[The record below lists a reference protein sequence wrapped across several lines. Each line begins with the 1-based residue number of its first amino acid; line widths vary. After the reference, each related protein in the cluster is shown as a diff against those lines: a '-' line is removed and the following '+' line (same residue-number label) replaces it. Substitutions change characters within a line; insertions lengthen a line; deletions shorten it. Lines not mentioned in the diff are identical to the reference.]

1 MTENLGSFGSFPR
14 PGQGPLLRQVSP
26 ETQDFWLST
35 SASTLIGRDPQ
46 SCQVVLDSQRYG
58 AVSRHHVSLRPGPG
72 ATEPWIWQIEDLN
85 SINGTFLNH
94 RRITAPHVL
103 TPGDRFRLG
112 TEGPEFEFNYIAAT
126 EIPATLTRPPV
137 STLTLSQLMPL
148 LAAGQD
154 LARKAYLMPGMVTV
168 LAVIL
173 LFMTTAN
180 GSLFKVVLAVY
191 LGLAGY
197 YFIYQLCGKPKPIW
211 VLAAAVILEI
221 LLIRSP
227 ITLGLAWF
235 FRQVL
240 PGTVNPSQMNFGQ
253 QFIGYFFGAGLLE
266 ELLKAIPVLMAW
278 GLGRLLRSPRREQI
292 GVWEP
297 LDGILLATA
306 AALGFTW
313 LETLG
318 QYVPNLIAQ
327 TGDLTGLQVLIPR
340 VLGSVAGHMAY
351 SGYFGYCIG
360 LAVLYPRQRWFI
372 LGLGWFVAAL
382 IHALWNTS
390 ATSFGPLGLVGVGIL
405 AYALLT
411 ATILKARQLSPT
423 RALNFATRF
432 YDR

>member
-1 MTENLGSFGSFPR
+1 MTASPDFSADFPR
-14 PGQGPLLRQVSP
+14 PGQGPLLRQIAP
-26 ETQDFWLST
+26 EHQTVWLAEQET
-35 SASTLIGRDPQ
+35 TVIGRDPQ
-46 SCQVVLDSQRYG
+46 ACQVVLDSQRYG
-58 AVSRHHVSLRPGPG
+58 SVSRHHVCLRPGSSI
-72 ATEPWIWQIEDLN
+72 TQPWVWQIEDLN
-85 SINGTFLNH
+85 SINGTFLNN
-94 RRITAPHVL
+94 RRISAPHPL
-103 TPGDRFRLG
+103 IPGDRFRLG
-112 TEGPEFEFNYIAAT
+112 TEGPEFEFTYVSAT
-126 EIPATLTRPPV
+126 EIPATILRSPV
-137 STLTLSQLMPL
+137 SSLTLSQLMPL

-173 LFMTTAN
+173 LFMTTAQ
-180 GSLFKVVLAVY
+180 GELFKVVLAIY

-197 YFIYQLCGKPKPIW
+197 YFVYQLCGKPKPIW
-211 VLAAAVILEI
+211 VLAAAMGLEI

-227 ITLGLAWF
+227 MAFGLAWF

-240 PGTVNPSQMNFGQ
+240 PGTVNPAQMNVGQ
-253 QFIGYFFGAGLLE
+253 QFVGYFFGAGLME
-266 ELLKAIPVLMAW
+266 ELLKAIPVFLAW
-278 GLGRLLRSPRREQI
+278 GLGRLLRSPRREQV

-297 LDGILLATA
+297 LDGILLGTA

-318 QYVPNLIAQ
+318 QYVPNLASQ
-327 TGDLTGLQVLIPR
+327 TGDLTALQVLIPR
-340 VLGSVAGHMAY
+340 VIGSVAGHMAY

-360 LAVLYPRQRWFI
+360 LSVLYPRHRWFL
-372 LGLGWFVAAL
+372 LGLGWLVAAL

-411 ATILKARQLSPT
+411 ATILKARQLSPN

-432 YDR
+432 YER